1 MSRTKG
7 IALPGKSME
16 EATRNAQRDILPK
29 SPNSPKAVDTATVK
43 SGAEESPI
51 VSEPSHKDR
60 NATHTDDLQCLEAGI
75 DRYTGIKEHGMS
87 VWVVGKVKVK
97 LDELKFRSRNTIGCR
112 AFTNVSSSLSLRST
126 ATSLSRCSRTSR
138 RPAML

>member
-16 EATRNAQRDILPK
+16 EATRNAQKDFLTK
-29 SPNSPKAVDTATVK
+29 DQKTVDTATVK

-51 VSEPSHKDR
+51 ISEPSHKDR
-60 NATHTDDLQCLEAGI
+60 NAMHTDDLQCLEAGI

-112 AFTNVSSSLSLRST
+112 AFTNAALEFVLEKYGDELVR
-126 ATSLSRCSRTSR
+126 
-138 RPAML
+138 MFMNK

>member
-16 EATRNAQRDILPK
+16 EATRNAQKDFMSK
-29 SPNSPKAVDTATVK
+29 NPKAVDSATVK
-43 SGAEESPI
+43 SGAEEPPI
-51 VSEPSHKDR
+51 VSEPSHRDR
-60 NATHTDDLQCLEAGI
+60 TATLTDDLQCLEAGI

-112 AFTNVSSSLSLRST
+112 AFTHSALEFVLEKYGDELIRMFKNK
-126 ATSLSRCSRTSR
+126 
-138 RPAML
+138 

>member
-16 EATRNAQRDILPK
+16 EATRNAQKDFLSK
-29 SPNSPKAVDTATVK
+29 NPKAVDSATVK

-60 NATHTDDLQCLEAGI
+60 NATHTDDLQCLETGI

-112 AFTNVSSSLSLRST
+112 AFTNAALKLVFE
-126 ATSLSRCSRTSR
+126 
-138 RPAML
+138 

>member
-16 EATRNAQRDILPK
+16 EATRNAQKDFLSK
-29 SPNSPKAVDTATVK
+29 NPKAVDSATVK
-43 SGAEESPI
+43 SGAEEPPI
-51 VSEPSHKDR
+51 VSEPSHRDR
-60 NATHTDDLQCLEAGI
+60 TATLSDDLQCLQAGI

-112 AFTNVSSSLSLRST
+112 AFTNAALEFVLERYGDELVK
-126 ATSLSRCSRTSR
+126 
-138 RPAML
+138 MFKNK

>member
-16 EATRNAQRDILPK
+16 EATRNAQ
-29 SPNSPKAVDTATVK
+29 
-43 SGAEESPI
+43 
-51 VSEPSHKDR
+51 KDFL
-60 NATHTDDLQCLEAGI
+60 TKDH
-75 DRYTGIKEHGMS
+75 TGIKEHGMS

-112 AFTNVSSSLSLRST
+112 AFTNAALEFVLEKYGDELVK
-126 ATSLSRCSRTSR
+126 
-138 RPAML
+138 MFKNK

>member
-16 EATRNAQRDILPK
+16 EATRNAQKDFLTK
-29 SPNSPKAVDTATVK
+29 DQKTVDTATVK

-60 NATHTDDLQCLEAGI
+60 TATHTDDLQCLEAGI

-112 AFTNVSSSLSLRST
+112 AFTNAALEFVLEKYGDELVR
-126 ATSLSRCSRTSR
+126 
-138 RPAML
+138 MFKNK

>member
-16 EATRNAQRDILPK
+16 EATRNAQKDFLSK
-29 SPNSPKAVDTATVK
+29 SPKAVDSATVK
-43 SGAEESPI
+43 SGAEESHI
-51 VSEPSHKDR
+51 VSEPSHRDR
-60 NATHTDDLQCLEAGI
+60 NATHTDDLQCLQAGI

-87 VWVVGKVKVK
+87 VWVVEKVKVK

-112 AFTNVSSSLSLRST
+112 AFTNAALEFVLEKYGDELVR
-126 ATSLSRCSRTSR
+126 
-138 RPAML
+138 MFKNK

>member
-16 EATRNAQRDILPK
+16 EATRNAQKDFLSK
-29 SPNSPKAVDTATVK
+29 NPKAVDSATVK
-43 SGAEESPI
+43 SGTEESPI
-51 VSEPSHKDR
+51 VSEPSLRDR
-60 NATHTDDLQCLEAGI
+60 TATHTDDLQCLEAGI
-75 DRYTGIKEHGMS
+75 GRYTGIKEHGMS

-112 AFTNVSSSLSLRST
+112 AFTNAALEFVLEKYGDELVK
-126 ATSLSRCSRTSR
+126 
-138 RPAML
+138 MFKNK

>member
-16 EATRNAQRDILPK
+16 VATRNAQKDFMSK
-29 SPNSPKAVDTATVK
+29 NPKAVDSATVK
-43 SGAEESPI
+43 SGAEES
-51 VSEPSHKDR
+51 STFSRPSSKDR
-60 NATHTDDLQCLEAGI
+60 TVTHTDELQCLQAGI

-112 AFTNVSSSLSLRST
+112 AFTNAALEFVLEKYGDELVKMFKSK
-126 ATSLSRCSRTSR
+126 
-138 RPAML
+138 

>member
-16 EATRNAQRDILPK
+16 EATRNAQKDFMSK
-29 SPNSPKAVDTATVK
+29 NPKAVDAATVK
-43 SGAEESPI
+43 SGTEESHI
-51 VSEPSHKDR
+51 VSEPSHRDR
-60 NATHTDDLQCLEAGI
+60 NATHTDDLQCLQAGI

-112 AFTNVSSSLSLRST
+112 AFTNAALEFVLEKYGDELVR
-126 ATSLSRCSRTSR
+126 
-138 RPAML
+138 MFKNK

>member
-7 IALPGKSME
+7 IALSGKSME
-16 EATRNAQRDILPK
+16 EATRNAQKNFLTKDQK
-29 SPNSPKAVDTATVK
+29 TVDTAAVK

-75 DRYTGIKEHGMS
+75 NRYTGLKEHGMS

-112 AFTNVSSSLSLRST
+112 AFTNAALEFVLEKYGDELVR
-126 ATSLSRCSRTSR
+126 
-138 RPAML
+138 MFKNK

>member
-16 EATRNAQRDILPK
+16 EATRNAQKDFLTK
-29 SPNSPKAVDTATVK
+29 DQKAVETATVK
-43 SGAEESPI
+43 SGAEESSI

-60 NATHTDDLQCLEAGI
+60 NATHTDDLQCLETGI

-112 AFTNVSSSLSLRST
+112 AFTNAALEFVLEKYGDEFVN
-126 ATSLSRCSRTSR
+126 
-138 RPAML
+138 MFKNK

>member
-16 EATRNAQRDILPK
+16 EATRNAQKDFLSK
-29 SPNSPKAVDTATVK
+29 NPKAVDSATVK
-43 SGAEESPI
+43 SGAEKSPI
-51 VSEPSHKDR
+51 VSEPSHRDR
-60 NATHTDDLQCLEAGI
+60 TATLTDDLQCLETGI

-112 AFTNVSSSLSLRST
+112 AFTNAALEFVLEKYGDELIR
-126 ATSLSRCSRTSR
+126 
-138 RPAML
+138 MFKNK

>member
-16 EATRNAQRDILPK
+16 AATRNAQKDFLTK
-29 SPNSPKAVDTATVK
+29 DQKTVDTATVK

-75 DRYTGIKEHGMS
+75 GRYTGIKEHGMS

-112 AFTNVSSSLSLRST
+112 AFTNAALEFVLEKYSDELVK
-126 ATSLSRCSRTSR
+126 
-138 RPAML
+138 MFKNK

>member
-16 EATRNAQRDILPK
+16 EATRNAQKDFMSK
-29 SPNSPKAVDTATVK
+29 NPKAVDSATVK
-43 SGAEESPI
+43 SGAEES
-51 VSEPSHKDR
+51 STFSRPSSKDR
-60 NATHTDDLQCLEAGI
+60 IATHTDDLQCLETGI

-112 AFTNVSSSLSLRST
+112 AFTNAALEFVLDKYGDELVR
-126 ATSLSRCSRTSR
+126 
-138 RPAML
+138 MFKNK

>member
-1 MSRTKG
+1 MSK
-7 IALPGKSME
+7 
-16 EATRNAQRDILPK
+16 N
-29 SPNSPKAVDTATVK
+29 PKAVDSATAK

-75 DRYTGIKEHGMS
+75 GRHTGIKEHGMS

-112 AFTNVSSSLSLRST
+112 AFTNAALEFVLEKYGDELVK
-126 ATSLSRCSRTSR
+126 
-138 RPAML
+138 MFKNK

>member
-7 IALPGKSME
+7 IAFLGKSME
-16 EATRNAQRDILPK
+16 EATRNVQKDFLSK
-29 SPNSPKAVDTATVK
+29 NPKAVDSATVK
-43 SGAEESPI
+43 SGAVESSI
-51 VSEPSHKDR
+51 FSEPSQKDR
-60 NATHTDDLQCLEAGI
+60 NATHTDDLRCLHAGI

-112 AFTNVSSSLSLRST
+112 AFTNAALEFVLEKYGDELVK
-126 ATSLSRCSRTSR
+126 
-138 RPAML
+138 MFKNK

>member
-1 MSRTKG
+1 
-7 IALPGKSME
+7 ME
-16 EATRNAQRDILPK
+16 EATRNAQKDFLTK
-29 SPNSPKAVDTATVK
+29 DQKTVDTATVK

-60 NATHTDDLQCLEAGI
+60 NATHTDDLQCLETGI

-112 AFTNVSSSLSLRST
+112 AFTNAALEFVLEKYSDELVK
-126 ATSLSRCSRTSR
+126 
-138 RPAML
+138 MFKNK

>member
-16 EATRNAQRDILPK
+16 EATRNAQKDFLTK
-29 SPNSPKAVDTATVK
+29 DQKTVDTATVK

-60 NATHTDDLQCLEAGI
+60 NATHTDDLQCLQAGI
-75 DRYTGIKEHGMS
+75 EKYTGIKEHGMS

-112 AFTNVSSSLSLRST
+112 AFTNAALEFVLEKYGDELVK
-126 ATSLSRCSRTSR
+126 
-138 RPAML
+138 MFKNK

>member
-16 EATRNAQRDILPK
+16 EATRNAQKDFMSK
-29 SPNSPKAVDTATVK
+29 NPKAVDTATVK
-43 SGAEESPI
+43 SGAEKSPV

-75 DRYTGIKEHGMS
+75 GRYTGIKEHGMS

-112 AFTNVSSSLSLRST
+112 AFTNAALEFVLEKYGDELVRMFKSK
-126 ATSLSRCSRTSR
+126 
-138 RPAML
+138 

>member
-16 EATRNAQRDILPK
+16 EATRNAQKDFLSK
-29 SPNSPKAVDTATVK
+29 SPKAVDSATVK
-43 SGAEESPI
+43 SGTEESPI
-51 VSEPSHKDR
+51 VSEPSLRDR

-75 DRYTGIKEHGMS
+75 NRYTGLKEHGMS

-112 AFTNVSSSLSLRST
+112 AFTNAALEFVLEKYGDELVR
-126 ATSLSRCSRTSR
+126 
-138 RPAML
+138 MFKNK